1 MNALQQILEHDAAS
15 PWTFL
20 NGSFWLFLL
29 VVLALDAALHRDR
42 QRGLRHFW
50 LLLAS
55 LLFYWKTSGWFFLIL
70 VFSSFSSLV
79 HFCES
84 LASCLVVSMAT
95 ALVVLAPEASRAFA
109 TALWSPESTERAA
122 PL

>member
-84 LASCLVVSMAT
+84 LASCLVVS
-95 ALVVLAPEASRAFA
+95 LRLKSWS
-109 TALWSPESTERAA
+109 WSPILERSRRGKAKTRRRQGEED
-122 PL
+122 